1 MANARSPNY
10 PAFGL
15 PEGIDRARKVYDR
28 EHTHKAP
35 KEVIA
40 KALGYQGINGKSL
53 TVLSTLKKY
62 GLLEEVGKDLK
73 ISTDAL
79 TILVEPISSLE
90 RAEAIRRAAFAP
102 VLFDEIRKTYGETIP
117 SDENLRSFL
126 LRKGFLQA
134 AVDAPIRAY
143 RETIGLVNSLP
154 KEENGEIP
162 ETDKVSPMNTE
173 VQSGKPNPAAAQNP
187 ASASLKGAGAAF
199 AIPNGKQ
206 VGSAIPVS
214 PTCSMTII
222 ADGEVTQEGLER
234 LVAYIELIKTWFAAN
249 DQTVQ

>member
-15 PEGIDRARKVYDR
+15 PEGIERARKVYDR

-62 GLLEEVGKDLK
+62 GLLEEVGKDLR
-73 ISTDAL
+73 ISADTL

-90 RAEAIRRAAFAP
+90 RADAIRRAAFAP
-102 VLFDEIRKTYGETIP
+102 VLFDEIRKTYGDTIP

-154 KEENGEIP
+154 KAENGGIP
-162 ETDKVSPMNTE
+162 EEHGEPDMDTTTVQESSISSLPRNT
-173 VQSGKPNPAAAQNP
+173 GKGTATQTQP
-187 ASASLKGAGAAF
+187 L
-199 AIPNGKQ
+199 PNGKQ
-206 VGSAIPVS
+206 VGSAIPV
-214 PTCSMTII
+214 TANCSMTII
-222 ADGEVTQEGLER
+222 ADGEVTQAGLER
-234 LVAYIELIKTWFAAN
+234 LVAYINLIKDWFPVS
-249 DQTVQ
+249 DQSMQ